1 MYMEEYFYTYERW
14 LILKNSANKPKYEA
28 WRIRYVTDSDMH
40 VEYIEVGN
48 EWLLLCRQFF
58 KCIFLI

>member
-14 LILKNSANKPKYEA
+14 LILKNSANKPKYEV

-40 VEYIEVGN
+40 VEYIEVGTK
-48 EWLLLCRQFF
+48 WLLLCRQFF